1 MQDPDGTDG
10 KHLSGRG
17 FECVAEI
24 LAKQKKKKKNDK
36 EVAVTQ
42 GEGEPR
48 VGRSLE
54 KDRE

>member
-1 MQDPDGTDG
+1 MQDSDGTDG

-24 LAKQKKKKKNDK
+24 LARQKKKKNDK

>member
-1 MQDPDGTDG
+1 MEQMENISAGVALNAWQRFWPD
-10 KHLSGRG
+10 R
-17 FECVAEI
+17 
-24 LAKQKKKKKNDK
+24 KKKKNDK